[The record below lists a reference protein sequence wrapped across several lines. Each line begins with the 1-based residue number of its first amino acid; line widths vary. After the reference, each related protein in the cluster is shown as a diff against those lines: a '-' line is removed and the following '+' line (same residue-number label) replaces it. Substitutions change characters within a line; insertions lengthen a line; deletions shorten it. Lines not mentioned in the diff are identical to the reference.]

1 MDLVNDDVA
10 LLDAYYELFI
20 WIGGGANENE
30 KKLVDETARKYLESA
45 KDGRKPDDVTVCTV
59 FAGKETLNFT
69 KYFKGWDWTL
79 SEMADFKDPYLAM
92 KEKYGKKQEEHKEE
106 HVVEV
111 KKEAAASEFLD
122 PKTNKFKLEEL
133 QNNAPKG
140 VNSNRRQDYLDDKT
154 FEQVFKMKREE
165 FEKLKDW
172 KQRDL
177 KKANK
182 LF

>member
-1 MDLVNDDVA
+1 M
-10 LLDAYYELFI
+10 
-20 WIGGGANENE
+20 
-30 KKLVDETARKYLESA
+30 
-45 KDGRKPDDVTVCTV
+45 
-59 FAGKETLNFT
+59 
-69 KYFKGWDWTL
+69 
-79 SEMADFKDPYLAM
+79 
-92 KEKYGKKQEEHKEE
+92 
-106 HVVEV
+106 